1 MDEQKSNA
9 ILWMFICLLLAVA
22 LALLAALL
30 LLGGEE

>member
-22 LALLAALL
+22 LAILAGLL
-30 LLGGEE
+30 LFGGAQ